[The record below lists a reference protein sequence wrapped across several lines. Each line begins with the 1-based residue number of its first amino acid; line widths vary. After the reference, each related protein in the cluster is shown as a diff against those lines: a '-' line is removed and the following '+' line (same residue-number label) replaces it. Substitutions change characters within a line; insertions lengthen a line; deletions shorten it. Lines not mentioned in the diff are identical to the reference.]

1 MDTEFS
7 TLLKNLPNEGFQC
20 ALNLFG
26 KNTKMQKFS
35 LISLQ
40 ELIDIWKKWMAE
52 FQQNPL
58 HNCWI
63 GQKKYVMV

>member
-1 MDTEFS
+1 MDAGFS
-7 TLLKNLPNEGFQC
+7 TLLKNFPNEGFQC

-40 ELIDIWKKWMAE
+40 ELIDIWKNEWLNFNKTM
-52 FQQNPL
+52 
-58 HNCWI
+58 CI
-63 GQKKYVMV
+63 TGR

>member
-40 ELIDIWKKWMAE
+40 ELIDIWKK
-52 FQQNPL
+52 
-58 HNCWI
+58 
-63 GQKKYVMV
+63 